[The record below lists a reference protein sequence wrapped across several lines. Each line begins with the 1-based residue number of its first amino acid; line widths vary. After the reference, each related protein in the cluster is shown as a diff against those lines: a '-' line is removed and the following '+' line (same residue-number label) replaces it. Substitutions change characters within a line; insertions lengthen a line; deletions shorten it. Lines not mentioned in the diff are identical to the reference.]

1 MRRALLAGTA
11 FFAATLAA
19 VSSWAQQ
26 PAVAV
31 ESGSLSSIPSA
42 LLGDALT
49 VSILASLGKPSEP
62 PRWEAKD
69 VKYTIPGTPVS
80 IKMLGSEAVIVITL
94 TPYKNAS
101 GGLLLVAQAQVW
113 YKDGDAGL
121 SYRTTVDTLVVAF
134 GERVLFYPFGAH
146 PDVGSPLRV
155 ELIMN
160 KYLVD
165 NAVPGAATISTE
177 AAPPSDQAKE
187 KTKP

>member
-1 MRRALLAGTA
+1 MRHSLLAGTA
-11 FFAATLAA
+11 LLATMLAA

-26 PAVAV
+26 PAQGL

-42 LLGDALT
+42 LLGDALS
-49 VSILASLGKPSEP
+49 VSILASLGKPAEAPS
-62 PRWEAKD
+62 WEARD

-80 IKMLGSEAVIVITL
+80 IKMVGAEAVIVITL

-101 GGLLLVAQAQVW
+101 GGLLLVAQGQVW
-113 YKDGDAGL
+113 YKDGDAGI

-146 PDVGSPLRV
+146 PDVGTPLRV

-160 KYLVD
+160 KYSADDVGS
-165 NAVPGAATISTE
+165 GAATVSTE
-177 AAPPSDQAKE
+177 AAPPSAPAKE
-187 KTKP
+187 KIKP